1 MASPEHGVRRREML
15 TCTPYR
21 ELWGKRS
28 RAKGIL
34 SQARKLATEPHGS
47 STNSRQ
53 RFAQKVDQPSRA
65 WPLACSDGVIEIGRE
80 TMHELS
86 TRLTE
91 GGGCFT
97 SKREEPVMPL
107 TRCIW
112 VFFRLKDLVY
122 GSLGQDQSCVLSVT
136 AAFIPSVTGAR
147 NNPSLILG
155 LINHLA
161 ATVPT
166 SFPWIK
172 TELKMRKP
180 TLTPLDH
187 FNEIQ
192 HSNMHGE
199 MKSMHIL
206 SKLRCRPV

>member
-1 MASPEHGVRRREML
+1 MASPEHGVRKKGDAHLYSVQGALGEAI
-15 TCTPYR
+15 P
-21 ELWGKRS
+21 GKGNTVSGTKVGNRAAWLFDKFSPTIRS
-28 RAKGIL
+28 KGGP
-34 SQARKLATEPHGS
+34 TEP
-47 STNSRQ
+47 RM
-53 RFAQKVDQPSRA
+53 APSMLR
-65 WPLACSDGVIEIGRE
+65 WQIGRE